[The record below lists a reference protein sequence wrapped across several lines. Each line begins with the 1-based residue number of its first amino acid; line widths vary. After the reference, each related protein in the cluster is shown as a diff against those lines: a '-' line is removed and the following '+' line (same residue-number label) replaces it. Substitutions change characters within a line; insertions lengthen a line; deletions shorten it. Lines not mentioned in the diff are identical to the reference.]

1 MTFDIT
7 DPIFSDEN
15 AAREHL
21 EAQRWPAGPNCPH
34 CGEAEQ
40 VTKLEGKKHRPGVYQ
55 CNSCRQQFTVTVGT
69 VFERSKVPLHKW
81 LLATYLLSASKKGM
95 SSHQLHRMLGVT
107 YKTAWFMTH
116 RIREAMREPA
126 GAGPLG
132 GSNKVVEADETFV
145 GGKAKNRKITVP
157 VRPKE
162 AVMSLVERDRRIRSF
177 EGSLDRR

>member
-7 DPIFSDEN
+7 DPIFTDEN

-21 EAQRWPAGPNCPH
+21 EAQRWPDGPSCPH

-40 VTKLEGKKHRPGVYQ
+40 ITKLEGKKHRPGVYQ
-55 CNSCRQQFTVTVGT
+55 CNCCRQQFTVTVGT
-69 VFERSKVPLHKW
+69 VFERSKIPLHKW

-95 SSHQLHRMLGVT
+95 SAHQLHRMLDVT
-107 YKTAWFMTH
+107 YKTAWFMAH

-132 GSNKVVEADETFV
+132 GAGKFVEVDETYI
-145 GGKAKNRKITVP
+145 GRMRGMRKTRGP
-157 VRPKE
+157 GTR
-162 AVMSLVERDRRIRSF
+162 
-177 EGSLDRR
+177 